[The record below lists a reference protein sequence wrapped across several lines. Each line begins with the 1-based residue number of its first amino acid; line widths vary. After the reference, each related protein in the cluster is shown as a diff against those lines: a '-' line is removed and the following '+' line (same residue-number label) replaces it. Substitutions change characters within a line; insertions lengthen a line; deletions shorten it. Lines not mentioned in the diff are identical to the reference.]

1 MRLHQLTMTAV
12 GPFAEEQVVDFAK
25 LATSGVF
32 LLEGPTGVGKSTVLD
47 SITFA
52 LYGGVAS
59 DSADPARMHSHFAD
73 PSVTPEV
80 RLEFSVQ
87 RQRYRI
93 VRSPQHDRPKKGNRE
108 GTTTQNASV
117 AFYRLDDAGNSD
129 LITKDNREA
138 GGQIH
143 ELVGLNRSQFSKVVL
158 LPQGEF
164 SRFLEADDDV
174 RRELLTSLFGARQYD
189 KITELLAEEARQ
201 ANARIT
207 EQKVSVAEE
216 RAAALEAAALS
227 DEQIEEIKEV
237 DLTKLAEKLKEITVE
252 LAGSVASAAAAVN
265 SADREKQQAKDEA
278 TKANLQKE
286 RIEKVLRFARRQRE
300 FAQSA
305 QRRNQDKTRLTAA
318 RKAVGPGRTLAAL
331 QAAKQ
336 KRAKAEGEAIEA
348 AGGREELQ
356 RWSAD
361 PGGLKKRLEDVGN
374 TAAGLGPA
382 VAEEKALPTKKDE
395 LDQLQAKAAAAQE
408 ELKELNQQKEQLPEL
423 ITAQKEQVAEQTKV
437 ADQVEVLQ
445 DSQTRINKQV
455 SAAKEVAELRPKL
468 VEAKEAQRA
477 AIDHYQ
483 KARDDHQDLV
493 QRRIA
498 GMAAELAGELQ
509 SGEPCAVC
517 GSTEHPQPA
526 QSDDNAVTQQE
537 IDTAETRLK
546 RFEDE
551 REQARKNVADLNEKL
566 AAQKATAGDA
576 DSASLQEELT
586 QVNAHLEQAQKA
598 AAGLK
603 KLREG
608 LDKLNEQREQIAAEI
623 LECTGRERKFT
634 TKVDSAQQE
643 LTDLEKRLAE
653 FRRDFDTVA
662 ARKQDLETQRLKL
675 DELLEAISALN
686 TAAKQVQE
694 QQSQFENDREQAGF
708 DSLVELQDALLPE
721 DELQELDDVVE
732 KDDNEK
738 AALEALA
745 EDKDLQGIDPDS
757 INADEV
763 AAKAEEAAAALRKAE
778 QGANEARSRF
788 ATAKARNEQFTK
800 AVTRVED
807 SLTELNQVIAAA
819 EPIQELASLA
829 AGKKAALQGKMA
841 LTSYVLRQ
849 YLERVVIAANHRLT
863 RIAGG
868 KYELV
873 QSDAVRR
880 ATDRTGLGLQ
890 VLDRHTN
897 QERSPKTLSGG
908 EKFYTSLALALGLAD
923 VVQAEA
929 GGAALD
935 TLFIDEGFGTLDPD
949 VLEDVLEVIDGLRE
963 NGRSVGI
970 VSHVTELKERVSERI
985 EIRRPQVD
993 GPASVEVIA

>member
-12 GPFAEEQVVDFAK
+12 GPFADTQVVDFHR
-25 LATSGVF
+25 LADSGVF

-59 DSADPARMHSHFAD
+59 DSADPARMHSHFAE
-73 PSVTPEV
+73 PGVTPEV
-80 RLEFSVQ
+80 TLDFSVAGQ
-87 RQRYRI
+87 RHRI
-93 VRSPQHDRPKKGNRE
+93 TRSPQHQRPKLKGDGFTKE
-108 GTTTQNASV
+108 KAAVSLS
-117 AFYRLDDAGNSD
+117 RLDDAGGTEQ
-129 LITKDNREA
+129 ITGDHKEA
-138 GGQIH
+138 GSRVQ
-143 ELVGLNRSQFSKVVL
+143 ELVGLDRAQFSKVVL

-174 RRELLTSLFGARQYD
+174 RRKLLTSLFGAWQYD
-189 KITELLAEEARQ
+189 KITDLLAEGAKKAKALIAEQ
-201 ANARIT
+201 QIT
-207 EQKVSVAEE
+207 VTGEL
-216 RAAALEAAALS
+216 RAALEAAALP
-227 DEQIEEIKEV
+227 DEQIAEITEA
-237 DLTKLAEKLKEITVE
+237 DPAELAGKLDSITVE
-252 LAGSVASAAAAVN
+252 LADSVTSATAAAD
-265 SADREKQQAKDEA
+265 SADREKQQAEKEA
-278 TKANLQKE
+278 TTATQQKE
-286 RIEKVLRFARRQRE
+286 RIDKVLDFARRQRE

-305 QRRNQDKTRLTAA
+305 QRREQDKARLTAA
-318 RKAVGPGRTLAAL
+318 RQAVGPGRTLAAL

-336 KRAKAEGEAIEA
+336 KRAKAEAEAIEA

-361 PGGLKKRLEDVGN
+361 LGGLKQLLKNVGD

-382 VAEEKALPTKKDE
+382 VADEKDLPRKKAE

-408 ELKELNQQKEQLPEL
+408 ELQELNQQKEQLPEL
-423 ITAQKEQVAEQTKV
+423 ITAQEEQIAEQAEVAGRVEALTK
-437 ADQVEVLQ
+437 
-445 DSQTRINKQV
+445 DSSRIAEQLT
-455 SAAKEVAELRPKL
+455 AAKAVVELRPKL
-468 VEAKEAQRA
+468 VKAKDAQRT
-477 AIDHYQ
+477 AIDHF
-483 KARDDHQDLV
+483 QDVRERQQELV

-526 QSDDNAVTQQE
+526 QSDDQAVTQEQ
-537 IDTAETRLK
+537 IDSADTK
-546 RFEDE
+546 VKQFERE
-551 REQARKNVADLNEKL
+551 REQADKNVVDLNEKL
-566 AAQKATAGDA
+566 VAQQVTASDA
-576 DSASLQEELT
+576 DREDLQSELDK
-586 QVNAHLEQAQKA
+586 VAEQLRQAKA
-598 AAGLK
+598 AAAELSNLRVALK
-603 KLREG
+603 ELE
-608 LDKLNEQREQIAAEI
+608 EQREQIAAKI
-623 LECTGRERKFT
+623 LDCTGREKKLT
-634 TKVDSAQQE
+634 TKVDSAQQD
-643 LTDLEKRLAE
+643 LTDVEKRLAE
-653 FRRDFDTVA
+653 LREDFDTVA
-662 ARKQDLETQRLKL
+662 ARQQDLATQRLKL
-675 DELLEAISALN
+675 DKLVEAISALN
-686 TAAKQVQE
+686 TAVKQVE
-694 QQSQFENDREQAGF
+694 DQQAQFENDRRQVGF
-708 DSLVELQDALLPE
+708 DSLAELQEALLPE
-721 DELQELDDVVE
+721 DELQELVGVVE
-732 KDDNEK
+732 EDAKE
-738 AALEALA
+738 EARLA
-745 EDKDLQGIDPDS
+745 ELAKDKELQGIDPNS
-757 INADEV
+757 INSDEV
-763 AAKAEEAAAALRKAE
+763 AAKAQAAKATLSKAE
-778 QGANEARSRF
+778 QAAKEATGERAQAQGRVQRF
-788 ATAKARNEQFTK
+788 EQ
-800 AVTRVED
+800 AMSRVED
-807 SLTELNQVIAAA
+807 SIATLERVTAEA
-819 EPIQELASLA
+819 EPIQEVSGLA
-829 AGKKAALQGKMA
+829 AGTRPSRQGRIA

-849 YLERVVIAANHRLT
+849 YLKNVVTAANHRLT

-949 VLEDVLEVIDGLRE
+949 VLEDVIEVIDGLRE

>member
-12 GPFAEEQVVDFAK
+12 GPFAETQVVDFQR
-25 LATSGVF
+25 LAESGVF

-59 DSADPARMHSHFAD
+59 DSADPARMHSHFAE
-73 PSVTPEV
+73 PGVRPEV
-80 RLEFSVQ
+80 TLDFSVAGQ
-87 RQRYRI
+87 RHRI
-93 VRSPQHDRPKKGNRE
+93 TRSPQHQRPKLKGDGFTKE
-108 GTTTQNASV
+108 KAAVSL
-117 AFYRLDDAGNSD
+117 FRLDDAGD
-129 LITKDNREA
+129 TELITGDHKEA
-138 GGQIH
+138 GSRVQ
-143 ELVGLNRSQFSKVVL
+143 ELVGLDRAQFSKVVL

-174 RRELLTSLFGARQYD
+174 RRKLLTSLFGAWQYD
-189 KITELLAEEARQ
+189 KITDLLAEGAKKAKALIAEQ
-201 ANARIT
+201 QIT
-207 EQKVSVAEE
+207 VAAEL
-216 RAAALEAAALS
+216 RAALEAAALP
-227 DEQIEEIKEV
+227 DEQI
-237 DLTKLAEKLKEITVE
+237 AEITEADPAE
-252 LAGSVASAAAAVN
+252 LAGKLDSITVALAKSVTSATTTAEGT
-265 SADREKQQAKDEA
+265 DREKQRAEKEA
-278 TKANLQKE
+278 TKATQQKE
-286 RIEKVLRFARRQRE
+286 RIDKVLDFARRQRE
-300 FAQSA
+300 FARSA
-305 QRRNQDKTRLTAA
+305 QRREQDKARLTAA
-318 RKAVGPGRTLAAL
+318 RQAVGPGRTLAVL

-336 KRAKAEGEAIEA
+336 KRAKVEGEAIEA

-361 PGGLKKRLEDVGN
+361 LGGLKKHLEDVGK

-382 VAEEKALPTKKDE
+382 VAEEKALPTKKGE

-408 ELKELNQQKEQLPEL
+408 ELQELNQQKEQLPEL
-423 ITAQKEQVAEQTKV
+423 ITAQEEQIAEQAEVAGRVEALTK
-437 ADQVEVLQ
+437 
-445 DSQTRINKQV
+445 DSSRIAEQLT
-455 SAAKEVAELRPKL
+455 AAKAVVELRPKL
-468 VEAKEAQRA
+468 VKAKDAQRT
-477 AIDHYQ
+477 AIDHFQ
-483 KARDDHQDLV
+483 DARERQQELV

-526 QSDDNAVTQQE
+526 QSDDQAVTQEQ
-537 IDTAETRLK
+537 IDSADTK
-546 RFEDE
+546 VKQFERE
-551 REQARKNVADLNEKL
+551 REQTDKNVVDLNEKL
-566 AAQKATAGDA
+566 VAQQATAGDT
-576 DSASLQEELT
+576 DREDL
-586 QVNAHLEQAQKA
+586 QAQLDKVTEQLRQAKTA
-598 AAGLK
+598 AAELSNLRVALK
-603 KLREG
+603 ELEK
-608 LDKLNEQREQIAAEI
+608 QREQIAAKI
-623 LECTGRERKFT
+623 LDCTGREKELNAQ
-634 TKVDSAQQE
+634 VQSAQQD
-643 LTDLEKRLAE
+643 LTDVEKRLAE
-653 FRRDFDTVA
+653 LREDFDTVA
-662 ARKQDLETQRLKL
+662 ARQQDLESQRLKL
-675 DELLEAISALN
+675 DDLLTAISALN
-686 TAAKQVQE
+686 SAAKQVEE
-694 QQSQFENDREQAGF
+694 QQAQFDNDCKQAGF
-708 DSLVELQDALLPE
+708 DSLTELEDALLAE
-721 DELQELDDVVE
+721 DELQELVGVVE
-732 KDDNEK
+732 KDDTER
-738 AALEALA
+738 AGLA
-745 EDKDLQGIDPDS
+745 ELAKDKELQGIDPES

-763 AAKAEEAAAALRKAE
+763 AAKAQEAAAALRKAE
-778 QGANEARSRF
+778 QGVKEA
-788 ATAKARNEQFTK
+788 TGELAKAEGRAQRFK
-800 AVTRVED
+800 DAMLRVEQ
-807 SLTELNQVIAAA
+807 SLTTLDDVAAEA
-819 EPIQELASLA
+819 EPIQELAGLA
-829 AGKKAALQGKMA
+829 AGTRPSRQGRIA